1 MAEKWLLE
9 HSLLEPCNL
18 AILSPLWLS
27 PNLVIFRFVNL
38 ILFPKFISQCFF
50 FFFFNRGGKCSKLEV
65 WEMLEPELYLC
76 S

>member
-1 MAEKWLLE
+1 MAAGTLPARALQPSN
-9 HSLLEPCNL
+9 SLSSL
-18 AILSPLWLS
+18 AQPKPGDLQVCK
-27 PNLVIFRFVNL
+27 PNFVSQ
-38 ILFPKFISQCFF
+38 IYFPMFF